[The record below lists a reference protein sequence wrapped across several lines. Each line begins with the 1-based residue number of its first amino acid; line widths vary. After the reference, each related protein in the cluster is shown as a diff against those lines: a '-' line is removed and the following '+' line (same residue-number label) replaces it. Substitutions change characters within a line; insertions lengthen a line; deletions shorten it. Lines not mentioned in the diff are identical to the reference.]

1 MKKRSFLA
9 LMCCFMV
16 LSLSFVLC
24 GFTVGNIAHAEE
36 TFSTIVVGET
46 YTFSDSSGEYSVT
59 ILTETE
65 YKLHVIKESDE
76 IEYKG
81 TYTYIDG
88 NLTLSAAGDILGVFY
103 LQGSNLVK
111 IIESEETPPE
121 NNTLLGRVQTW
132 LEENYVGLAT
142 TIGDIVLFILFL
154 VNFFKNNKNLLGLT
168 QNVKFTSNAQSDVVD
183 VVNNLIV
190 GYNAIEAEF
199 KEYKKT
205 ESQKYEIV
213 GSMIIQTKAIL
224 EILTTVYA
232 NSKNLPQG
240 VKDLVNLKYA
250 DALKK
255 LGEVPALK
263 EVVDGTVAQ
272 LESAGTE
279 TTSENAATEG

>member
-1 MKKRSFLA
+1 MKKRSFIA

-16 LSLSFVLC
+16 LSLSFMLC
-24 GFTVGNIAHAEE
+24 GFTTGNVAHAEE
-36 TFSTIVVGET
+36 GVSPIVVGET
-46 YTFSDSSGEYSVT
+46 YTFSDSGGEYSVT

-65 YKLHVIKESDE
+65 YKLHAVKEGDE

-88 NLTLSAAGDILGVFY
+88 KLTLSAAGDVLGVFY

-111 IIESEETPPE
+111 VVESEETPPE
-121 NNTLLGRVQTW
+121 NNTFLGRVQAW

-154 VNFFKNNKNLLGLT
+154 VNFFKNKKNLLGLA

-190 GYNAIEAEF
+190 GYNTIEAEF

-205 ESQKYEIV
+205 ESQNYEIV

-263 EVVDGTVAQ
+263 EVVDDAVAQ
-272 LESAGTE
+272 LESAETE
-279 TTSENAATEG
+279 TTPENTTTEG

>member
-1 MKKRSFLA
+1 MKKRSFIA

-16 LSLSFVLC
+16 LSLSFMLC
-24 GFTVGNIAHAEE
+24 GFTTGNVAHAEE
-36 TFSTIVVGET
+36 PVSPIVVGET
-46 YTFSDSSGEYSVT
+46 YTFSDSGGEYSVT

-65 YKLHVIKESDE
+65 YKLRAVKEGDE

-88 NLTLSAAGDILGVFY
+88 KLTLSAAGDVLGVFY
-103 LQGSNLVK
+103 LQGLNLVK
-111 IIESEETPPE
+111 VVESEETPPE
-121 NNTLLGRVQTW
+121 NNTFLGRVQAW

-154 VNFFKNNKNLLGLT
+154 VNFFKNKKNLLGLA

-205 ESQKYEIV
+205 ESQNYEIV

-263 EVVDGTVAQ
+263 EVVDDAVAQ
-272 LESAGTE
+272 LESAETE
-279 TTSENAATEG
+279 TTPENTTTEG